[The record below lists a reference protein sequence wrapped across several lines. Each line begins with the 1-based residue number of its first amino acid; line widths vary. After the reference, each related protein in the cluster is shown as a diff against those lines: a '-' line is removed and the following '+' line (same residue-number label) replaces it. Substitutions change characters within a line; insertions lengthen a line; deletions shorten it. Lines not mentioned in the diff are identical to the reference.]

1 MGNFNDPNQRFGLN
15 RIKPPRQNEENSNFD
30 VRTRL
35 RTKSTTASTS
45 VVTTSSPRNRA
56 EKTTSMSPELQEMHD
71 HIMDMNAHD
80 LRDAIMDPMMLG
92 NFAYYGYF
100 DN

>member
-15 RIKPPRQNEENSNFD
+15 RIQPPRQNEENSNFD

-56 EKTTSMSPELQEMHD
+56 ETTTSMSPELQEMHD

-92 NFAYYGYF
+92 NLAYYR
-100 DN
+100 